1 MLDRSHRRPLAL
13 RASPTSLAA
22 SLAALALGSLVACSS
37 SSGSEPSAPESTGTP
52 PPPPPPTEA
61 GAAEPAAP
69 AAPRGAPSSAQDCT
83 DLVTDIVND
92 PPLDGGIAMNNAT
105 TAGDAGGSDRLV
117 PILQTIQKEKD
128 AFRCCFDLW
137 GKEHKGE
144 QAKIALVLEIDPAGK
159 LTKASFK
166 QAETDLKD
174 DAVEACMSDVAQKM
188 SFPPSPSGKETTYT
202 HRFEFKARVFG
213 H

>member
-1 MLDRSHRRPLAL
+1 MAS
-13 RASPTSLAA
+13 RASL
-22 SLAALALGSLVACSS
+22 LAALALSALALSLGMGACSS
-37 SSGSEPSAPESTGTP
+37 SSGTEPSAPESTGR
-52 PPPPPPTEA
+52 PPPPPPTEE
-61 GAAEPAAP
+61 AAATEPAAP
-69 AAPRGAPSSAQDCT
+69 EAPRGAPKSAQDCT
-83 DLVTDIVND
+83 NLVTDIVND
-92 PPLDGGIAMNNAT
+92 PPLDGGVAMNNAT

-117 PILQTIQKEKD
+117 PIMQTMQKEKD

-144 QAKIALVLEIDPAGK
+144 QAKIALVIEIDPAGK

-174 DAVEACMSDVAQKM
+174 DAVEACMSDVAKKM